1 MPSLVTSLH
10 PWTGCLGSLKAK
22 LSPDVYSQ
30 WIVPLRV
37 LDLSEFQVILEVP
50 QNLDMEQL
58 SKMYLGL
65 IEHCFM
71 EANGREVRVQLR
83 RQPSIPVP
91 SQGSGSHFSN
101 MPVIDLNFN
110 YTFDEFVVGSNSQ
123 FAYSAALAVAK
134 DPGGTKFNPLLIYGG
149 VGLGKTHLMQAI
161 GNYAVAQNLGKK
173 VRYVTSEAFYREFV
187 ESIQHN
193 RINELSNYYRN
204 EVDILLMDDVQFL
217 SGKDRTQEE
226 FFHIFNSLHQSRK
239 QIVLTSDAP
248 PGDLKGLEDR
258 LVSRFQ
264 WGLFVDIQPP
274 DRETR
279 EAILNHK
286 ALALNLDISPEII
299 AYLAEAIDSNIRILE
314 GAIRQLLLQASI
326 KHSDITMELAKEIV
340 NRTGLN
346 RPAKKIT
353 AEDITTVVANYFVV
367 EVDRIIEQGRG
378 TKEVAQARQLAMF
391 IMKELTSA
399 SLKSIGQRF
408 GGRDHS
414 TVVHA
419 IKTIE
424 KAMEKDGSFKKSVD
438 AILGKLS
445 PSR

>member
-10 PWTGCLGSLKAK
+10 PWTGCLGSLKVK

-91 SQGSGSHFSN
+91 TQGSSSHFSN